1 MANYGKY
8 YIAVRLLL
16 LKQYLE
22 ANAGR
27 NRIVQRRELE
37 DLLRKHDMPVE
48 KKTLYQDF
56 AALGDVCG
64 LQLEYDVHKKGYRL
78 LNPPFE
84 PYELRLLVDSVQSSK
99 FITRKS
105 KGDHCQT
112 EKVCG
117 QGHRGEPEQRKP
129 CCQPSAEHER

>member
-27 NRIVQRRELE
+27 TRIVKRRELE
-37 DLLRKHDMPVE
+37 DLLAEHDMPVE

-64 LQLEYDVHKKGYRL
+64 LQLEYDVHIVKG
-78 LNPPFE
+78 
-84 PYELRLLVDSVQSSK
+84 SVCIHVVSNVLHVVSVVSDRH
-99 FITRKS
+99 IS
-105 KGDHCQT
+105 NALC
-112 EKVCG
+112 
-117 QGHRGEPEQRKP
+117 
-129 CCQPSAEHER
+129 